1 MKECHYEDTEKCEV
15 EYKDQC
21 EVTYAYGKQCTKVPV
36 PNCSTVKVALCS
48 ILEYRSPHQMLKY
61 FVFRRRNVRKCHLR
75 SARRFI
81 TTSAKSCPK
90 KSEKRS

>member
-1 MKECHYEDTEKCEV
+1 M

-36 PNCSTVKVALCS
+36 PNCSTVKVIFNIKQYFIMFSTSNVEILDLLIAL
-48 ILEYRSPHQMLKY
+48 
-61 FVFRRRNVRKCHLR
+61 RRRNVRKCHLR
-75 SARRFI
+75 SARRF
-81 TTSAKSCPK
+81 TMTSAKSCPK

>member
-1 MKECHYEDTEKCEV
+1 M

-36 PNCSTVKVALCS
+36 PNCSTVKV
-48 ILEYRSPHQMLKY
+48 ILHFIMIFTTSHQILKY
-61 FVFRRRNVRKCHLR
+61 FAFVFRKRNVRKCHLR
-75 SARRFI
+75 SARRF
-81 TTSAKSCPK
+81 TMTSAKSCPK

>member
-1 MKECHYEDTEKCEV
+1 M

-36 PNCSTVKVALCS
+36 PNCSTVKVILHFIMFSTSNVEILDLLIAL
-48 ILEYRSPHQMLKY
+48 
-61 FVFRRRNVRKCHLR
+61 RRRNVRKCHLR
-75 SARRFI
+75 SARRF
-81 TTSAKSCPK
+81 TMTSAKSCPK

>member
-36 PNCSTVKVALCS
+36 PNCSTVKVTLS
-48 ILEYRSPHQMLKY
+48 GIVFLLFFTSNIEILRLLSGKNM
-61 FVFRRRNVRKCHLR
+61 
-75 SARRFI
+75 
-81 TTSAKSCPK
+81 
-90 KSEKRS
+90 